1 MGNEKCI
8 AKPTEGELHQGT
20 IKKYYM
26 NIALLTHGLQ
36 VMAS

>member
-1 MGNEKCI
+1 MGNEKCT

-20 IKKYYM
+20 IKKHYM
-26 NIALLTHGLQ
+26 DIALLKHGLQ